1 MAKEDGTWVR
11 KDLVK
16 TAVGTPMVNGKP
28 QPGGA
33 NDPKNGIMGDAR
45 RSNVEIGNIRFNM
58 KVDYA
63 VKQINA
69 LIPPKK

>member
-1 MAKEDGTWVR
+1 
-11 KDLVK
+11 
-16 TAVGTPMVNGKP
+16 MVSGKA

-45 RSNVEIGNIRFNM
+45 RSNAEIGNIRFNM

-63 VKQINA
+63 VKQINS